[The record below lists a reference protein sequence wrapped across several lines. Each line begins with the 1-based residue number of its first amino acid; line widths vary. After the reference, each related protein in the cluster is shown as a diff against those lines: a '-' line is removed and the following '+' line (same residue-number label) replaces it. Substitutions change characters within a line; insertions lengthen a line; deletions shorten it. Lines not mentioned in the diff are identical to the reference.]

1 MKINLSNEKLF
12 ISNELYLDKK
22 LNFIYGKNGT
32 GKSTLTKILM
42 DEYNSD
48 SLKVCA
54 FQGFGSIIGENSLLN
69 AVVLGEKN
77 KEIEEKIE
85 GYNAQN
91 KILLDKLQTL
101 ENNVN
106 KDIDGSKA
114 NQQKKL
120 EDQIITLNNK
130 EDRFL
135 RDAASQM
142 CNLYD
147 KKLISESRKYNR
159 SSIKAK
165 IEKSKLMSDIE
176 VNEAKDILYMETTD
190 KVNLISS
197 DLLKK
202 PEDFLDEVNRV
213 LALISEEKSI
223 VELSSSEEHVYLEAG
238 MHLHKPGDI
247 CKFCGNVVSEK
258 RYLAIK
264 KYFDAD
270 EVKAIRRDIDSLKEK
285 IIKII
290 TGLQEIKFNFN
301 NLQEPYKEKI
311 EIQVNL
317 LKAEIIKA
325 VNGFYQ
331 MAEAL
336 EKKNQFEKIEPITLM
351 ETVDYS
357 THVEYINEEIAA
369 FNSKIDN
376 LNVEKTK
383 ARNML
388 ELHHI
393 AIYISDEKYQAIQ
406 REKCKLDISIKSLE
420 EEIEKIESE
429 ANIIKKNIIQNE
441 TKIIELVSETQSTEK
456 LVNNINAKLEGI
468 TNFKL
473 VLQKNDAEKLEYYEI
488 KNTEGEVR
496 RIEELSTGEK
506 ILLHFYI
513 F

>member
-270 EVKAIRRDIDSLKEK
+270 EVKAIRRVGRL
-285 IIKII
+285 
-290 TGLQEIKFNFN
+290 
-301 NLQEPYKEKI
+301 
-311 EIQVNL
+311 
-317 LKAEIIKA
+317 
-325 VNGFYQ
+325 
-331 MAEAL
+331 
-336 EKKNQFEKIEPITLM
+336 
-351 ETVDYS
+351 
-357 THVEYINEEIAA
+357 
-369 FNSKIDN
+369 
-376 LNVEKTK
+376 
-383 ARNML
+383 
-388 ELHHI
+388 
-393 AIYISDEKYQAIQ
+393 YQA
-406 REKCKLDISIKSLE
+406 K
-420 EEIEKIESE
+420 
-429 ANIIKKNIIQNE
+429 
-441 TKIIELVSETQSTEK
+441 T
-456 LVNNINAKLEGI
+456 
-468 TNFKL
+468 
-473 VLQKNDAEKLEYYEI
+473 
-488 KNTEGEVR
+488 
-496 RIEELSTGEK
+496 
-506 ILLHFYI
+506 
-513 F
+513 